1 MKILVTF
8 VTEKATDHCDNV
20 SIDSDQ
26 QYEIEYLEQDDQ
38 TYYEDIEYINIE
50 DKGKEMEHKIKSI
63 CKQPVLGKVKGKTCI
78 WNFFD
83 LAKGENVYTCTFCSK
98 EIAIFPKNVYNLRRH
113 IKTCHTKEF
122 EIIMKYAPPHDYL
135 RKFVKLEIFKN
146 IHQSMDESALTS
158 DEGES
163 DESNF
168 PKEESVL
175 VSLSA
180 EDETQN
186 EAELD
191 LQFVEDIQNICKK
204 TIIGRSKSKTCIWN
218 FFKRGK
224 DNDYVCMFCSASVK
238 VYANFVSNLKRHLQS
253 RHKKEYLV
261 ILSSAPMTDSIHQRR
276 NRNNSDSCADISE
289 SFVKD
294 NFDRLY
300 NGSYLCKHCQSVF
313 ECSGNLNILHYHI
326 QDKHLEMN
334 QDLNEHGEIQMVI
347 VQTSEE

>member
-50 DKGKEMEHKIKSI
+50 EKGKEIEHKIKSI

-83 LAKGENVYTCTFCSK
+83 LAK
-98 EIAIFPKNVYNLRRH
+98 A
-113 IKTCHTKEF
+113 
-122 EIIMKYAPPHDYL
+122 
-135 RKFVKLEIFKN
+135 
-146 IHQSMDESALTS
+146 ALTS

-191 LQFVEDIQNICKK
+191 LQFVEEIQNICKK

-224 DNDYVCMFCSASVK
+224 DNDYVCMFCSASIK

-261 ILSSAPMTDSIHQRR
+261 ILSSAPITDSIHQRR

-313 ECSGNLNILHYHI
+313 ECSGNLNILHYHV
-326 QDKHLEMN
+326 QDNHLEMN